1 MEALAPNTEYK
12 IDDAICEEK
21 IMFTSFRIQRR
32 FPIILGT
39 SGG

>member
-21 IMFTSFRIQRR
+21 NYVHLEYEEDFQ
-32 FPIILGT
+32 
-39 SGG
+39 